1 MPVVVETLPPPVQK
15 PKRKRAPPRL
25 RPPPPTPVVAP
36 PPQAP
41 PMVRYATRLNIF
53 SGHQMPLVAD
63 TCPSALPTPRASPS
77 VAWTRQPT
85 RHIAEILHGCWCIQ
99 AGRSLCDQP
108 HSPSQ
113 RHVFSDLGISDCPT
127 LSQSQAPIDAILERM
142 MAGKQAWE

>member
-53 SGHQMPLVAD
+53 SGHQMPLWLIRARPPCLPPVPRQAWPGQDNQHD
-63 TCPSALPTPRASPS
+63 TSLKSYMDAGAFRPEGVFVIS
-77 VAWTRQPT
+77 PT
-85 RHIAEILHGCWCIQ
+85 RPLSDMCSRTWESVTALHFPNLKP
-99 AGRSLCDQP
+99 RSMQ
-108 HSPSQ
+108 S
-113 RHVFSDLGISDCPT
+113 
-127 LSQSQAPIDAILERM
+127 LSA
-142 MAGKQAWE
+142 